1 MRPVRDTLTGMTT
14 DDPRATQPERPSGRP
29 AGKSPQR
36 PIRIPDDPYYPAV
49 ARTKLDGTS
58 LGHVV
63 TALLDRY
70 ARGELDA

>member
-1 MRPVRDTLTGMTT
+1 VTTIRDTLTGMT
-14 DDPRATQPERPSGRP
+14 DDNPRATQPERPSGRP

-49 ARTKLDGTS
+49 ARTKLDGTR
-58 LGHVV
+58 LGHVGPG
-63 TALLDRY
+63 LRGRY